1 VSPDGKKEIYHF
13 TEENSPLFSNNV
25 LTTAVNE
32 KTGEV
37 FFGTD
42 KGIVSFRGEA
52 TQGSDD
58 FSQVY
63 VFPNPVREDY
73 EGIITVT
80 GLVEDVNVKFTDI
93 SGNLVF
99 ETTALGGQAVWDG
112 RNFRGE
118 RVHTG
123 VYLIFCTSE
132 DGTKTHVTKLL
143 FIH

>member
-1 VSPDGKKEIYHF
+1 
-13 TEENSPLFSNNV
+13 LFSNTIQA
-25 LTTAVNE
+25 LAVND
-32 KTGEV
+32 KSGEV

-42 KGIVSFRGEA
+42 KGIISFRGEA
-52 TQGSDD
+52 TDGDDD
-58 FSQVY
+58 FGKVY
-63 VFPNPVREDY
+63 VFPNPVRENY

-80 GLVEDVNVKFTDI
+80 GLASDVNVKITDI
-93 SGNLVF
+93 SGNLVY

-123 VYLIFCTSE
+123 VYLIFCTND
-132 DGTKTHVTKLL
+132 DGSKTHITKLL